1 MLNAIAVSLRVG
13 AKQRRRPMVHV
24 SRGEWV
30 GSGWAVFGVGGE
42 SSGANHPFLSSHGTF
57 LQCRLNPLP

>member
-1 MLNAIAVSLRVG
+1 
-13 AKQRRRPMVHV
+13 MVHV

-42 SSGANHPFLSSHGTF
+42 SSGANHPFLFLHGAF
-57 LQCRLNPLP
+57 CNAAFNPLPW